1 MKKVL
6 LNAILVIT
14 GILTLLIFSIDDFEI
29 SNMKYLV
36 IAVIIL
42 AINVKIL
49 SKHKEVWLDEE

>member
-14 GILTLLIFSIDDFEI
+14 GILTLMLFSINDFEI

-49 SKHKEVWLDEE
+49 SKHKEMWLDEE